1 MRVLIAAVI
10 CSAAISGLSAW
21 WMRGQIADGDIAQL
35 HADALKAQNAAQAQI
50 LERER
55 ANHAQLAKAA
65 QNAHKRAQ
73 VANADA
79 AAARDELDRL
89 RLDLA
94 AARVDEPT
102 TAATADLRADLFA
115 DLLGQCAARYLDM
128 AQKADRAD
136 QSARTL
142 MEAWPK

>member
-21 WMRGQIADGDIAQL
+21 WIRGQIADGDIAQL
-35 HADALKAQNAAQAQI
+35 HADALKAHNAAQAQI

-65 QNAHKRAQ
+65 QNAAKRAQ

-94 AARVDEPT
+94 ARVDEPT
-102 TAATADLRADLFA
+102 TTATADLRADLFA

-136 QSARTL
+136 NAARTL